1 MGMVQGIWI
10 SKKLLEDLVSIFGIS
25 SIFIGGWYS
34 LRMKVMDFL
43 FIREECLFFSCF
55 ELGVKGLGRGIGD
68 DVVT

>member
-10 SKKLLEDLVSIFGIS
+10 TKKLLEDLITRAF